1 MDRQGISANFLPGN
15 VPLHKFAFHTLQ
27 KALWQGSD
35 PQPFRHLLNCPTAIM
50 SYSPSRSDSATQSFQ
65 LECLYFRQ
73 LANSTCFACFVFLHV
88 RSSIGASHSVCIE
101 ASHTLA
107 TELTLPA
114 AQTRPIP
121 IQARGSVPLEDL
133 TRLCFEVQDEHR
145 GDEVQIL

>member
-1 MDRQGISANFLPGN
+1 MVDMLGVSVEEA
-15 VPLHKFAFHTLQ
+15 
-27 KALWQGSD
+27 
-35 PQPFRHLLNCPTAIM
+35 M
-50 SYSPSRSDSATQSFQ
+50 SLFTSSPSTPSKKLF
-65 LECLYFRQ
+65 
-73 LANSTCFACFVFLHV
+73 
-88 RSSIGASHSVCIE
+88 GK

-145 GDEVQIL
+145 GDEELVACQKSKALELASGRGKVSIGSKQEERLQKDWPSWVFPSNSTAQYNSAGTSKKDKKKDK